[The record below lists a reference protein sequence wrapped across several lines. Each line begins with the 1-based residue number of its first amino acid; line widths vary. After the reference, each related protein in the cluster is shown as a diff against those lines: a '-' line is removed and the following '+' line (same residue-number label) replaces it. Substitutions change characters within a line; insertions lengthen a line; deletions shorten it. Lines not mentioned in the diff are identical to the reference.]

1 MLSKTLVHTRVGEVM
16 GVSVLT
22 LESQL
27 GSHLCKWLHPQRKRR
42 PFGVIWSGAK
52 MCIDWVTLI
61 ARALNLLDLAAA
73 SPRTAWASGPP
84 EIIARH
90 LSLAHA
96 CAQSKYRSVLNR
108 KAVSATKV
116 ACDTP
121 RRFRRLRR
129 PSTPKET

>member
-1 MLSKTLVHTRVGEVM
+1 M

-27 GSHLCKWLHPQRKRR
+27 GSHRCKWLHPQRKRR

-73 SPRTAWASGPP
+73 SPRTACASGPL